1 LSSLTLLAK
10 ARNNFQ
16 LRQADSNLKAIL
28 KGLDVKLDVTGANAR
43 GWIQVLVSGED
54 EKVALRYLMD
64 RIGFCPI
71 ELEKV
76 VKFSTFR
83 GFVRDSSQD
92 NSEMSVDI
100 GVVIPETVDAM
111 IPLNRLQAQL
121 GDSRKIALAKLVEL
135 FGLRENVP
143 LDIRVTNVDVQNKF
157 IEAELS
163 DKQLR
168 QFSNWTRAM
177 LDRLLIVG
185 ASYRELRSAMKESQI
200 ERDIVR
206 IEPLGMFEYA
216 ITCKLGTDAAGL
228 IPKIGRRLERAVFTV
243 FNPRNVFKLIGFDA
257 PITSDGDIPNSSKQN
272 SID

>member
-1 LSSLTLLAK
+1 
-10 ARNNFQ
+10 
-16 LRQADSNLKAIL
+16 
-28 KGLDVKLDVTGANAR
+28 
-43 GWIQVLVSGED
+43 
-54 EKVALRYLMD
+54 MD
-64 RIGFCPI
+64 RIGFCPV

-83 GFVRDSSQD
+83 GFVRDSLQD
-92 NSEMSVDI
+92 RSDVSVDV

-121 GDSRKIALAKLVEL
+121 GDGRKIALGKLVEL

-143 LDIRVTNVDVQNKF
+143 VDIRVTDVDWRNKHV
-157 IEAELS
+157 EAELS
-163 DKQLR
+163 EKQLK
-168 QFSNWTRAM
+168 QFANWTRAM

-185 ASYRELRSAMKESQI
+185 ASFRELRSAMKESQI
-200 ERDIVR
+200 ERDVVG
-206 IEPLGMFEYA
+206 IEPLGMFEHA

-243 FNPRNVFKLIGFDA
+243 FNPRNIVKLIGFEA
-257 PITSDGDIPNSSKQN
+257 PITSEGDRPNSLKQN

>member
-1 LSSLTLLAK
+1 MSSLTLLAK

-43 GWIQVLVSGED
+43 GWIQVSVSGED

-64 RIGFCPI
+64 RIGFCLV

-76 VKFSTFR
+76 AKFSTFR

-92 NSEMSVDI
+92 NSEISVDI

-121 GDSRKIALAKLVEL
+121 GDGRKIALAKLVEL

-143 LDIRVTNVDVQNKF
+143 LDIRVTNVDMQNKY

-200 ERDIVR
+200 ERDVVG

-257 PITSDGDIPNSSKQN
+257 PITSDGDRPNSSKQN

>member
-1 LSSLTLLAK
+1 MSSLTLLAK

-16 LRQADSNLKAIL
+16 LRQADRNLKAIL
-28 KGLDVKLDVTGANAR
+28 KGLDVKSDITGATAR
-43 GWIQVLVSGED
+43 GWIQVSVSGED

-71 ELEKV
+71 ELEKT

-83 GFVRDSSQD
+83 GFLRESSQD
-92 NSEMSVDI
+92 KSEISVDI
-100 GVVIPETVDAM
+100 GVVIPETIDAT

-121 GDSRKIALAKLVEL
+121 GDGRKIALAKLVEL

-143 LDIRVTNVDVQNKF
+143 LDIRVTNVDLQSKYV
-157 IEAELS
+157 EAELS
-163 DKQLR
+163 DKQLK

-185 ASYRELRSAMKESQI
+185 ASYHELRSAMRESQI
-200 ERDIVR
+200 ERDTVG

-216 ITCKLGTDAAGL
+216 IACKLGTDAAGL
-228 IPKIGRRLERAVFTV
+228 IPKIGKRLERAVFTV
-243 FNPRNVFKLIGFDA
+243 FNPRNVVKLIGFDA
-257 PITSDGDIPNSSKQN
+257 PITSDSDRPNSSKQN
-272 SID
+272 SIG